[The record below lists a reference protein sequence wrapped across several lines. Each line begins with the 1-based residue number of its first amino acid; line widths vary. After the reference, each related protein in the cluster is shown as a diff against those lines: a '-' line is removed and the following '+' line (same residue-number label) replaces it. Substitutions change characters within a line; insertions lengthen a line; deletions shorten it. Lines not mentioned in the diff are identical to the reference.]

1 MRFDLVD
8 LQLFVHVV
16 EEGSLTAG
24 AARSHLALASASA
37 RVRGME
43 QALGMALLLRG
54 RRGVTVTPA
63 GQTLLHHARL
73 VLLQMDKLR
82 GDLGEFA
89 RGLQG
94 QLRLLCNTSALSEFL
109 PEALATFLERH
120 PNLTIDLE
128 ERLSYDIV
136 KGVSEGQADIGIVSD
151 SVDLRGLQTFL
162 FRPDRLVAIVAADGV
177 RQRAIGEAD
186 AIDFASLLESDFI
199 GLADDSAL
207 QQYLGLQ
214 AARLG
219 RPLKVRVR
227 LRSFDAVCRMV
238 ASGAGVAVV
247 PQSAARRCQ
256 QTMALRCLALLD
268 PWSVRNLTICV
279 RQFGELPLYAR
290 QLVEHL
296 QA

>member
-8 LQLFVHVV
+8 LQLFVHVI

-43 QALGMALLLRG
+43 DALGMPLLLRG
-54 RRGVTVTPA
+54 RRGVTATPA

-73 VLLQMDKLR
+73 VLQQMEKLR

-89 RGLQG
+89 RGLKG

-109 PEALATFLERH
+109 PEALATFLDRH

-136 KGVSEGQADIGIVSD
+136 RGVSEGLADMGIVSD

-162 FRPDRLVAIVAADGV
+162 FRPDRLVAIAAADGV
-177 RQRAIGEAD
+177 HQRAIGNAD
-186 AIDFASLLESDFI
+186 AVDFASLLGHDFI

-207 QQYLGLQ
+207 QQYLGLH

-219 RPLKVRVR
+219 RPLKMRVR

-238 ASGAGVAVV
+238 ASGVGVAVV
-247 PQSAARRCQ
+247 PQAAARRCQ
-256 QTMALRCLALLD
+256 QTMALRCMSLLD

-279 RQFGELPLYAR
+279 RQFSELPLYAR
-290 QLVEHL
+290 QLIEHL
-296 QA
+296 KF